1 MSLYHQANACVCLVW
16 LQHSGAQACT
26 HASLATAKKR
36 IVPQSLYHCT
46 VLYCT
51 ILYCNPLWDVLLC
64 CHGCSNREVK
74 RARKE
79 AAKGERQK
87 ALEEKRS
94 AIDAM
99 LEAMTEEQREEWRQ
113 KQKVCVVWGFLGGR
127 VAREGVGVGS
137 CKECG
142 SIQPV
147 QSPRSSNSS
156 NLLVVR
162 HASQLML
169 T

>member
-1 MSLYHQANACVCLVW
+1 MCLVW

-26 HASLATAKKR
+26 HASLASAKKQ
-36 IVPQSLYHCT
+36 IVPQSPYHCT
-46 VLYCT
+46 ALYCT
-51 ILYCNPLWDVLLC
+51 ILSCNPLWDVLLC

-94 AIDAM
+94 SIDAM

-113 KQKVCVVWGFLGGR
+113 KQKVRGVESVWVDMGGCWR
-127 VAREGVGVGS
+127 AERPAHILPGVWVYS
-137 CKECG
+137 YHPLAAAA
-142 SIQPV
+142 I
-147 QSPRSSNSS
+147 
-156 NLLVVR
+156 
-162 HASQLML
+162 AD
-169 T
+169 